1 MGVMGAER
9 SQAQTEEYWRDFLE
23 HPDTLMGVGR
33 LLFRRLPRAPRCQLC
48 AAPFA
53 GFGSYAMRMIGKR
66 PSDGNPNL
74 CTSCQSV
81 ILEHLGGAE
90 VDGAMLFADIRGSTA
105 IAERITP
112 TEFRAILDRFYTVAS
127 NAVFAH
133 GGILDK
139 FVGDELV
146 AAFTPQFGSN
156 YSERA
161 IGAARTLL
169 DATGHAEQQGPWVPV
184 GAAVHSGRAWFGAVG
199 QGDHTELAFLGDAVN
214 TTARLAAVADAGEIL
229 VSSTAAAQAGL
240 ERELEQRSLKLRGK
254 AEPVRVIS
262 LRVRPPGA

>member
-1 MGVMGAER
+1 MSAMGAER
-9 SQAQTEEYWRDFLE
+9 SHAQTEEYWREFLE

-53 GFGSYAMRMIGKR
+53 GPGSYAMRMIGKR

-81 ILEHLGGAE
+81 ILKHLGGAE

-112 TEFRAILDRFYTVAS
+112 TEFRAILDRFYTAAS

-161 IGAARTLL
+161 IGSARALL
-169 DATGHAEQQGPWVPV
+169 HATGHADQQGPWVPV

-199 QGDHTELAFLGDAVN
+199 HGDHTEIAFVGDAVN
-214 TTARLAAVADAGEIL
+214 TTARLAALAEAGEIL
-229 VSSTAAAQAGL
+229 VSSSAAAEAGL
-240 ERELEQRSLKLRGK
+240 EGARDERTVNLRGK
-254 AEPVRVIS
+254 TEPVRVVS
-262 LRVRPPGA
+262 LRVRPN